1 MKGIARFCGIIL
13 AMCCLAKLQ
22 AQQLA
27 YVYIQGDKQTPFYVK
42 LEGTMMERYGKNYCI
57 LPQMAPGPANIE
69 ILFQQ
74 NTIPSRKFTI
84 LVPEGSSRGFLITS
98 RNGQYS
104 LYDLRQHFY
113 LPAGNTAEDDHLPA
127 TTDAVAATATNDPE
141 EVPEIITPSQPA
153 VQEAPKQEKKQKPV
167 KEKKQLFKPA
177 AKTKEKATDDNELK
191 FINNIELNNDRNTP
205 VAGTAEEKSQTAAT
219 DTPVVTERRPLARSF
234 QNSDCPKA
242 MEDAAFEVVYKAMM
256 QKSTDEDR
264 IEYLD
269 RQMDK
274 CYLTWH
280 ARTLGS
286 MLTEDAARYTFLKKV
301 YPRISDQQEFPLLDD
316 LLKSEVWKA
325 QFQQLIHH

>member
-1 MKGIARFCGIIL
+1 MKGIARFCGMIL
-13 AMCCLAKLQ
+13 AMCCMANLQ

-42 LEGTMMERYGKNYCI
+42 LEGTMVERYGKNYCI

-69 ILFQQ
+69 VLFQQ
-74 NTIPSRKFTI
+74 NTIPSQKFTI
-84 LVPEGSSRGFLITS
+84 LVPEGGSRGFMITR

-104 LYDLRQHFY
+104 LYDLRQNFY
-113 LPAGNTAEDDHLPA
+113 LPAGNTAEEDHLPA
-127 TTDAVAATATNDPE
+127 ATGAAVATTTNDIE
-141 EVPEIITPSQPA
+141 EVPEIIAPQQPA
-153 VQEAPKQEKKQKPV
+153 IQEKPKQETEKKPV

-177 AKTKEKATDDNELK
+177 AKTKATEEHELK

-205 VAGTAEEKSQTAAT
+205 VAGTAGQQNDAAAAT
-219 DTPVVTERRPLARSF
+219 DTPVAPERRPLAQSF

-242 MEDAAFEVVYKAMM
+242 MEDAEFETVYKAMM

-264 IEYLD
+264 IDYLN